1 MMREI
6 IMFIV
11 GFILGGITMFLYGL
25 FRGEDIKQNKGYEEL
40 DRVRRAGSDEESTVS
55 KLRKAGL

>member
-1 MMREI
+1 MMHKI

-25 FRGEDIKQNKGYEEL
+25 FRGEDVKQNEGYNEL
-40 DRVRRAGSDEESTVS
+40 ERARRAG
-55 KLRKAGL
+55 L